1 LREGQLSELRS
12 AGVTAFDVFGI
23 LLPGVLLV
31 AALRIL
37 IVPLHGPISL
47 AVDGLGL
54 ATWVSLGF
62 VCYIAGHF
70 AQLVG
75 RVISRVSTLFIPWGE
90 VFRLSV
96 DRARQPETAHA
107 LQTIRDRLQHRTG
120 LHLSGLSDVV
130 LSNLTDEFLEQY
142 GKSSTLAN
150 FRSREVYY
158 RGLSSAMLVLGMAFA
173 VSAVQH
179 VVVFEG
185 ASMDQIT
192 YANWL
197 LSAACIATSVAA
209 ADAYRRQRRRRMRHS
224 LLGYLILET
233 GGRLQNLK
241 RLYERDLAEPND

>member
-1 LREGQLSELRS
+1 MSEIRS

-37 IVPLHGPISL
+37 MVPLHGPIPL
-47 AVDGLGL
+47 TFDGLGI

-75 RVISRVSTLFIPWGE
+75 RVISRISTLLIPWGE

-96 DRARQPETAHA
+96 DRAGQAETADA

-120 LHLSGLSDVV
+120 LRLTGLSDVV
-130 LSNLTDEFLEQY
+130 LSNLTDEYLEQF
-142 GKSSTLAN
+142 GKSSTLAS

-158 RGLSSAMLVLGMAFA
+158 RGLSSAMLVLGIAFGVCA
-173 VSAVQH
+173 GQRA
-179 VVVFEG
+179 VVFEA
-185 ASMDQIT
+185 ASLDQMT

-197 LSAACIATSVAA
+197 LSAACIAISMAA

-233 GGRLQNLK
+233 GGRLQDVQ
-241 RLYERDLAEPND
+241 RLNEYNLAEPND